1 MDARRCAIGVDLGT
15 TSLKAVAFD
24 GDGQEIAR
32 ANRAVA
38 RTSSEEGAA
47 EQDPQAVVQAADEAL
62 AEVTAEARRQRYTV
76 GAVGLSAAMHSLI
89 PVGGDDTALGPAL
102 LWMDTRPE
110 PEAEAL
116 WKMPEGQAAYTRTGT
131 PVSAMAPL
139 VKLRWLRR
147 ARPDIYQRAA
157 RFVSLKEW
165 LWHSWFGVW
174 EVDSSIASAT
184 GLYNLQT
191 HAWDAGALALAGIT
205 AAKLSKLVDPT
216 FTRYVKDS
224 EALRKAGLPDDA
236 AIVIGASDGPLANLG
251 VGAVDAARMVLTIG
265 TSCAVRVGCPNPLTD
280 VASRI
285 FCYVLADERFIAG
298 APGNS
303 GGDVLAWLSR
313 SLFGSHPPADVRTPQ
328 DDERLTKLLAI
339 ANTASDDHLLFL
351 PYVAGERAPLWQAD
365 ATGSITGLRVT
376 HTAAHVLRAAIEG
389 ILFNM
394 RWMSER
400 LFELLGR
407 PTELLATGKVLE
419 VEWIRQLTA
428 DIFGLPVRFPGG
440 VDASATGAATL
451 ANIAT
456 GQWTWDEALQRQQA
470 RSDGVLQPS
479 SASAAYRTKYHDFRQ
494 LASLLLHA
502 PAQDDAPETQPSP
515 PNPLP

>member
-1 MDARRCAIGVDLGT
+1 MDAHRCTIGVDLGT

-24 GDGQEIAR
+24 GDCQEIVR
-32 ANRAVA
+32 ASRAVA

-47 EQDPQAVVQAADEAL
+47 EQDPHALVQAANDAL
-62 AEVTAEARRQRYTV
+62 AEVTAAAHSKGYTV
-76 GAVGLSAAMHSLI
+76 GAIGLSAAMHSLI
-89 PVGGDDTALGPAL
+89 PVGGDDQPLGPAL

-110 PEAEAL
+110 AEAEEL

-147 ARPDIYQRAA
+147 AKPDIYQRAA

-184 GLYNLQT
+184 GLYNLRD
-191 HAWDAGALALAGIT
+191 HAWDAGALELAGVT
-205 AAKLSKLVDPT
+205 TEKLSKLVDPT
-216 FTRYVKDS
+216 FTRHARES
-224 EALRKAGLPDDA
+224 EALRKAGLPEDA

-251 VGAVDAARMVLTIG
+251 VGAVDTSRMVLTIG
-265 TSCAVRVGCPNPLTD
+265 TSCAVRMGCDKPLTD

-285 FCYVLADERFIAG
+285 FCYVLADDRFIVG

-313 SLFGSHPPADVRTPQ
+313 SLFGTHPPADVRTPQ

-339 ANTASDDHLLFL
+339 AATSSDEQLLFL
-351 PYVAGERAPLWQAD
+351 PYIAGERAPLWQAD
-365 ATGSITGLRVT
+365 ATGSIVGLRVT
-376 HTAAHVLRAAIEG
+376 HTAAHVLRAAVEG

-400 LFELLGR
+400 IFELLGQ

-440 VDASATGAATL
+440 ADASATGAATL
-451 ANIAT
+451 AIIAR
-456 GQWTWDEALQRQQA
+456 GQWTWDNALQRQRS
-470 RSDGVLQPS
+470 RSDGVLQSS
-479 SASAAYRTKYHDFRQ
+479 SASAAYRAKYHDFRQ
-494 LASLLLHA
+494 LASLLLHT
-502 PAQDDAPETQPSP
+502 PAEEAPSP
-515 PNPLP
+515 

>member
-1 MDARRCAIGVDLGT
+1 MDARRCTVGMDLGT

-24 GDGQEIAR
+24 GDCQEIAR
-32 ANRAVA
+32 ASRAVE

-47 EQDPQAVVQAADEAL
+47 EQDPHAVVQAAHDAL
-62 AEVTAEARRQRYTV
+62 AEVTAEAQRQGYV
-76 GAVGLSAAMHSLI
+76 VSAVGLSAAMHSLI
-89 PVGGDDTALGPAL
+89 PVGGDDKPLGPAL

-110 PEAEAL
+110 AEADAL

-131 PVSAMAPL
+131 PISAMAPL
-139 VKLRWLRR
+139 VKLCWLRG
-147 ARPDIYQRAA
+147 ARPGVFQQAV

-174 EVDSSIASAT
+174 EVDASIASAT
-184 GLYNLQT
+184 GLFNLQNRD
-191 HAWDAGALALAGIT
+191 WDAGALQLAGID
-205 AAKLSKLVDPT
+205 AAKLSKPVDPT
-216 FTRYVKDS
+216 FTRQAKES
-224 EALRKAGLPDDA
+224 ETLRKAGLPDDA

-251 VGAVDAARMVLTIG
+251 VGAVDASRMVLTIG
-265 TSCAVRVGCPNPLTD
+265 TSCAVRMGCDKPLTD

-285 FCYVLADERFIAG
+285 FCYVLADHRFIAG

-328 DDERLTKLLAI
+328 DDHRLTTLLDA
-339 ANTASDDHLLFL
+339 AASASDEHLLFL
-351 PYVAGERAPLWQAD
+351 PYVAGERAPIWQAD
-365 ATGSITGLRVT
+365 ATGSMSGLRLS
-376 HTAAHVLRAAIEG
+376 HTAAHVMRAAVEG

-407 PTELLATGKVLE
+407 PSELLATGKVLE
-419 VEWIRQLTA
+419 VAWIRQLTA

-440 VDASATGAATL
+440 ADASATGAATL

-456 GQWTWDEALQRQQA
+456 GQWTWDDALQRQRD

-479 SASAAYRTKYHDFRQ
+479 PASAAYRTKYHDFRQ
-494 LASLLLHA
+494 LASVLLHT
-502 PAQDDAPETQPSP
+502 PTEDAP
-515 PNPLP
+515 

>member
-1 MDARRCAIGVDLGT
+1 MDARRCTVGMDLGT
-15 TSLKAVAFD
+15 TSLKAVVFD
-24 GDGQEIAR
+24 GDCQEIAR
-32 ANRAVA
+32 ASRAVE

-47 EQDPQAVVQAADEAL
+47 EQDPHAVVQAAHDAL
-62 AEVTAEARRQRYTV
+62 AEVTAEAQRQGYV
-76 GAVGLSAAMHSLI
+76 VSAVGLSAAMHSLI
-89 PVGGDDTALGPAL
+89 PVGGDDKPLGPAL

-110 PEAEAL
+110 AEADAL

-131 PVSAMAPL
+131 PISAMAPL
-139 VKLRWLRR
+139 VKLCWLRG
-147 ARPDIYQRAA
+147 ARPGVFQQAA

-174 EVDSSIASAT
+174 EVDASIASAT
-184 GLYNLQT
+184 GLFNLQNRD
-191 HAWDAGALALAGIT
+191 WDAGALQLAGID
-205 AAKLSKLVDPT
+205 AAKLSKPVDPT
-216 FTRYVKDS
+216 FTRRAKES
-224 EALRKAGLPDDA
+224 ETLRKAGLPDDA

-251 VGAVDAARMVLTIG
+251 VGAVDASRMVLTIG
-265 TSCAVRVGCPNPLTD
+265 TSCAVRMGCDKPLTD

-285 FCYVLADERFIAG
+285 FCYVLADHRFIAG

-328 DDERLTKLLAI
+328 DDHRLTTLLDA
-339 ANTASDDHLLFL
+339 AASASDEHLLFL
-351 PYVAGERAPLWQAD
+351 PYVAGERAPIWQAD
-365 ATGSITGLRVT
+365 ATGSMVGLRLS
-376 HTAAHVLRAAIEG
+376 HTAAYVMRAAVEG

-407 PTELLATGKVLE
+407 PSELLATGKVLE
-419 VEWIRQLTA
+419 LAWIRQLTA

-440 VDASATGAATL
+440 ADASATGAATL

-456 GQWTWDEALQRQQA
+456 GQWTWDDALQRQRD

-494 LASLLLHA
+494 LASVLLHT
-502 PAQDDAPETQPSP
+502 PTEDAP
-515 PNPLP
+515 

>member
-1 MDARRCAIGVDLGT
+1 MDARHCAIGVDLGT

-24 GDGQEIAR
+24 SDCQEIVR
-32 ANRAVA
+32 ASRAVA

-47 EQDPQAVVQAADEAL
+47 EQDPHAVVQAANDAL
-62 AEVTAEARRQRYTV
+62 AEVTAEAQRKGYTV
-76 GAVGLSAAMHSLI
+76 SAIGLSAAMHSLI
-89 PVGGDDTALGPAL
+89 PVASDDTPLGPAL

-110 PEAEAL
+110 AEADAL
-116 WKMPEGQAAYTRTGT
+116 WKMPEGQTAYTRTGT

-147 ARPDIYQRAA
+147 ARPNIYQQAA

-165 LWHSWFGVW
+165 LWHNWFGVW

-184 GLYNLQT
+184 GLYNLREHT
-191 HAWDAGALALAGIT
+191 WDAGALDLAGIT

-216 FTRYVKDS
+216 FTRRAKES
-224 EALRKAGLPDDA
+224 EALRKAGLPEDA

-251 VGAVDAARMVLTIG
+251 VGAVDASRMVLTIG
-265 TSCAVRVGCPNPLTD
+265 TSCAVRMGCDKPLTD

-285 FCYVLADERFIAG
+285 FCYVLSDDRFIAG

-313 SLFGSHPPADVRTPQ
+313 SLFGSHPPRDIRTPQ
-328 DDERLTKLLAI
+328 DDERLTMLLNLAVK
-339 ANTASDDHLLFL
+339 ASDEHLLFL
-351 PYVAGERAPLWQAD
+351 PYVGGERAPLWQAD
-365 ATGSITGLRVT
+365 ATGSIVGLRVT
-376 HTAAHVLRAAIEG
+376 HTAAHVLRVAVEG

-400 LFELLGR
+400 IFELLGR
-407 PTELLATGKVLE
+407 PEELLATGKVLE
-419 VEWIRQLTA
+419 VEWIRQLAA

-440 VDASATGAATL
+440 ADASATGAATL
-451 ANIAT
+451 ANIAS
-456 GQWTWDEALQRQQA
+456 GQWTWDEALHRQRA
-470 RSDGVLQPS
+470 RSDGVIQPS
-479 SASAAYRTKYHDFRQ
+479 SASAAYRAKYHDFRQ
-494 LASLLLHA
+494 LASLLLHT
-502 PAQDDAPETQPSP
+502 PGEDTPESGQG
-515 PNPLP
+515 